1 MWRRRPTLWRSWD
14 AVIAAAATAAA
25 LHAPAILVLDVPVRG
40 GVVVLESLITILL
53 VVDVAVRH
61 RRRHTPE
68 NLTLE
73 AVRVRR
79 GGHATGLAI
88 DVLAAVPV
96 VLIFGAATPWQL
108 LRLLKLIR
116 VAQFMRQWRYR
127 AVERAN
133 LLRLVFF
140 LYWMGLTTHW
150 VACGWISLHDSNGTD
165 DLWSR
170 YVDGLYWCVTTLST
184 VGYGDVTPDTQE
196 QKIFTMAVMILGVG
210 FYGFVI
216 GNIATIL
223 VNLDPARVNHLQ
235 RMEQL
240 VAFMNYREVPSH
252 LRDRSI
258 EYYRYLWQKRL
269 DHDESEVLGR
279 LPPSLRI
286 EVAMFLNRDLIKSV
300 PMFRNASDA
309 FVREVALE
317 LRPLVLM
324 PGDYAVHAGDR
335 GRAMFFVTRG
345 ELEVLSADGQT
356 VLRTLSEGDFFGEI
370 SLLFGE
376 TRTASVRAME
386 YCDLYRLDRQLF
398 ERIIERYP
406 EVAAEIRDVAA
417 TRRSNI

>member
-1 MWRRRPTLWRSWD
+1 MRRPILFRAWD
-14 AVIAAAATAAA
+14 ALIMVAATAAA

-40 GVVVLESLITILL
+40 GVVVVEWLITVVL

-61 RRRHTPE
+61 RGRHAPE
-68 NLTLE
+68 ELALE
-73 AVRVRR
+73 VVRVRR
-79 GGHATGLAI
+79 GRHLAGLAI

-108 LRLLKLIR
+108 LRLLKLVR
-116 VAQFMRQWRYR
+116 VAQFMRRWRYR

-150 VACGWISLHDSNGTD
+150 IACGWIALHDSVDTG

-184 VGYGDVTPDTQE
+184 VGYGDVTPGTEE

-223 VNLDPARVNHLQ
+223 VNLDPARVGHME

-240 VAFMNYREVPSH
+240 VAFMNYRRIPAG
-252 LRDRSI
+252 LRDRSV
-258 EYYRYLWQKRL
+258 EYHRYLWHKRL
-269 DHDESEVLGR
+269 AHDESEVLSR
-279 LPPSLRI
+279 LPPSLRT
-286 EVAMFLNRDLIKSV
+286 EVALFLNRDLIMSV
-300 PMFRNASDA
+300 PMFRDASDA
-309 FVREVALE
+309 FIREVALE

-324 PGDYAVHAGDR
+324 PGDYAVRAGDKARSMYFVSR
-335 GRAMFFVTRG
+335 GV
-345 ELEVLSADGQT
+345 LEVVSADGET
-356 VLRTLSEGDFFGEI
+356 VLRTLTEGDFFGEI
-370 SLLFGE
+370 ALLSDE
-376 TRTASVRAME
+376 PRTASVRAVE
-386 YCDLYRLDRQLF
+386 YCDVYRLDRILF
-398 ERIIERYP
+398 DRIMGDYP
-406 EVAAEIRDVAA
+406 EIAAEIRAKA
-417 TRRSNI
+417 RERRASG